1 MSIFPRLLRKGFIL
15 LALPSVLLWAVG
27 CNTSGYEKAWRGA
40 ALGPEMT
47 KPVEGR
53 WEGFW
58 LSDVNGHTGRMR
70 CIISHAHGKNYR
82 FDFNSTFWKVFRHR
96 TTLTFRVEQAADGTH
111 GFSGSEEL
119 GPAAGGVYSYQG
131 TFHGGEFNATYKSAH
146 DHGTFQMKKVN

>member
-1 MSIFPRLLRKGFIL
+1 MLPFLLRKGFTL
-15 LALPSVLLWAVG
+15 VAALAVLVCAAG

-40 ALGPEMT
+40 ALGPESAR
-47 KPVEGR
+47 PIEGR

-58 LSDVNGHTGRMR
+58 LSDVNAHTGRMR

-111 GFSGSEEL
+111 VFSGSEEL
-119 GPAAGGVYSYQG
+119 GPAAGGVYFYQG
-131 TFHGGEFNATYKSAH
+131 TFNGDDFHATYKSAY
-146 DHGTFQMKKVN
+146 DHGTFQMRKVN